1 MKRRTLTMP
10 WRRSPVALSP
20 PATEATGAVGREI
33 ESWSPFLHMIVIYN
47 ASAVKFTAPRVA

>member
-1 MKRRTLTMP
+1 MP